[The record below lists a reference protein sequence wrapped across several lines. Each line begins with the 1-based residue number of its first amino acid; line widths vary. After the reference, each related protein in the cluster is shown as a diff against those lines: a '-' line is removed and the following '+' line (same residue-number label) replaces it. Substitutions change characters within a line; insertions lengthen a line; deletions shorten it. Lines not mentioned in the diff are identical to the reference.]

1 MSKGNRNRDKRKND
15 DAKVAA
21 AFAQKLP
28 LAAPLRVPGQAPM
41 QLTAATLADELPAK
55 ALNREVGKRLAKAN
69 EQFYET
75 ELACILWALHK
86 YAGWGKRRLMAFTV
100 NYRPIV
106 EELTSY
112 YEYDYSSEDAP
123 YACVRALKDE
133 LGIDVHEL
141 KNLEVL

>member
-1 MSKGNRNRDKRKND
+1 MSKGSRNRDKRKAED
-15 DAKVAA
+15 SRVAA

-41 QLTAATLADELPAK
+41 QMTAATLADELPAK

-86 YAGWGKRRLMAFTV
+86 YAGWGKRKLVDFV
-100 NYRPIV
+100 HHYRPIV
-106 EELTSY
+106 EELTSF
-112 YEYDYSSEDAP
+112 YEYEYSSTEAP
-123 YACVRALKDE
+123 FACVEALKTE
-133 LGIDVHEL
+133 VGIDVAEL
-141 KNLEVL
+141 KKMEV